1 MIIQHNMMAANT
13 NRQLGRVTN
22 NKAKVSEKLSSGY
35 RINRAADDAAGF
47 SISEKMRSQ
56 IRGLNQASMNAQD
69 GISLLQTADGALGE
83 VHSILQRVR
92 ELSVQGA
99 NDTNVDTDRDA
110 IQEEIDMFTK
120 EIDHIANNT
129 EFNSKKLL
137 DGSCINSGL
146 TQADKDKFIGWLNG
160 SWLNDAANKIESIT
174 GWTLESD
181 TTLSVTFSDI
191 GTNYV
196 ATMSGWYLGD
206 DLTLDINTNFLSNGM
221 TYNGTDGPTLGGIP
235 ADRLITHEMTHGY
248 MFDNVS
254 ATAVPDN
261 WFVEGL
267 AEGVHGASDIRYGL
281 YENSGVTDYTNI
293 YQGIQAFDFI
303 GNESSDAV
311 YTVGY
316 LATSYLYNQIE
327 AYNVSHSTGT
337 FKDMMAEMDE
347 TDETFR
353 KLVEKYTGEASF
365 SDFIDAFK
373 SSAQTAYNAGS
384 AAFENFLATECGIDI
399 NDGKADPLDNSDASS
414 SDVIANTGGE
424 IAPAASTTSITIG
437 SSNITVVWNDENA
450 KNGITLQIGAQSNQS
465 MVIGI
470 DSITSSALGMNGI
483 SVSNHTISQNSI
495 SKCEDAISKVS
506 NLRSKLGAYQNRL
519 EHVVA
524 NLNNASENTQN
535 AESRIRD
542 TDIAEAMVE
551 FSKEGIL
558 QQAGQ
563 AMLVQA
569 NQKPQSI
576 LSLLQ

>member
-1 MIIQHNMMAANT
+1 MAANT
-13 NRQLGRVTN
+13 NRQLGSVTN
-22 NKAKVSEKLSSGY
+22 KKAKVSEKLSSGY
-35 RINRAADDAAGF
+35 RINRASDDAAGL

-56 IRGLNQASMNAQD
+56 IRGLDQASANAQD
-69 GISLLQTADGALGE
+69 GISLLQTADGALSE

-99 NDTNVDTDRDA
+99 NDTNVKTDRDA
-110 IQEEIDMFTK
+110 IQEEIDMLTK
-120 EIDHIANNT
+120 EINNIANNT
-129 EFNSKKLL
+129 EFNTKKLL

-146 TQADKDKFIGWLNG
+146 SQTDKDKFIGWLNG
-160 SWLNDAANKIESIT
+160 SWLNDAASKIESIT

-206 DLTLDINTNFLSNGM
+206 ELTLDINTNFLTNGL
-221 TYNGTDGPTLGGIP
+221 TYNGTDGPTLGGIA

-254 ATAVPDN
+254 VTAVPDN

-281 YENSGVTDYTNI
+281 YENLGVTDYTNI
-293 YQGIQAFDFI
+293 NQGIQAFDFVN
-303 GNESSDAV
+303 NERSDAV
-311 YTVGY
+311 YSVGY

-327 AYNVSHSTGT
+327 ANNVLNNTGT
-337 FKDMMAEMDE
+337 FKDMMAEMKE
-347 TDETFR
+347 ADETFHQ
-353 KLVEKYTGEASF
+353 LIEKYTGETSF
-365 SDFIDAFK
+365 VDFIDTFK
-373 SSAQTAYNAGS
+373 TSAQAAYDAGS
-384 AAFENFLATECGIDI
+384 AAFSNFLLAECGIDI
-399 NDGKADPLDNSDASS
+399 NDGEADPLDNSDASS
-414 SDVIANTGGE
+414 TNVIANTGGE
-424 IAPAASTTSITIG
+424 TAPAASTTSITIG
-437 SSNITVVWNDENA
+437 SSNITVIWNDDNA

-470 DSITSSALGMNGI
+470 DAVTSSALGLNGI
-483 SVSNHTISQNSI
+483 SVANHTICQNSI
-495 SKCEDAISKVS
+495 RKCDEAISKVS
-506 NLRSKLGAYQNRL
+506 FIRSKLGAYQNRL

-524 NLNNASENTQN
+524 NLDNTSENTQN

-542 TDIAEAMVE
+542 TDIAESMVK
-551 FSKEGIL
+551 FSKENIL

-563 AMLVQA
+563 AMLMQA
-569 NQKPQSI
+569 NQTPQSVV
-576 LSLLQ
+576 SLLQ